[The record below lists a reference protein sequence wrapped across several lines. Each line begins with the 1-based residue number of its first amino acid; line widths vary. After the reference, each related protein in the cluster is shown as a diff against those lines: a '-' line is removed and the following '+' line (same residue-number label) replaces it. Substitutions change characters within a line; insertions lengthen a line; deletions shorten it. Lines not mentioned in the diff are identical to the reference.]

1 MTLLP
6 TPPVLLPT
14 GELDEN
20 RAINRLADLIPMVRH
35 WFEKED
41 SREFLETELRKGLRE
56 GRLPLTIYAVQAADA
71 GDEIADAALRTVFR
85 DMVGGMLPERGP
97 GHLQVW
103 AYGQRAVQRAPH
115 KRPRGRRWHG
125 NYMRDIQVCVLID
138 WACRKFGVRPS
149 RNRAARRANRTPS
162 GISIIVAALARNN
175 IHLDEGS
182 VQNLWFGLP
191 GEVVRDAIAAR
202 LADEGSVQQNLWG
215 LPASWCA
222 ALSPLGLYHK

>member
-71 GDEIADAALRTVFR
+71 GDEICDAELRTVFAEW
-85 DMVGGMLPERGP
+85 VGGMLPEQRP
-97 GHLQVW
+97 GHFQLR
-103 AYGQRAVQRAPH
+103 AYGQRAVLPLRPPH
-115 KRPRGRRWHG
+115 KRPQGHRWHD
-125 NYMRDIQVCVLID
+125 NWMRDIQVCMLIVL
-138 WACRKFGVRPS
+138 ACREFGVLAS
-149 RNRAARRANRTPS
+149 RNRASRRANRTPS
-162 GISIIVAALARNN
+162 GISLVVAALARNG
-175 IHLDEGS
+175 IHRNEGS
-182 VQNLWFGLP
+182 VQNLWFGLA
-191 GEVVRDAIAAR
+191 GDLVRANVATR
-202 LADEGSVQQNLWG
+202 
-215 LPASWCA
+215 LPAGNYTR
-222 ALSPLGLYHK
+222 L